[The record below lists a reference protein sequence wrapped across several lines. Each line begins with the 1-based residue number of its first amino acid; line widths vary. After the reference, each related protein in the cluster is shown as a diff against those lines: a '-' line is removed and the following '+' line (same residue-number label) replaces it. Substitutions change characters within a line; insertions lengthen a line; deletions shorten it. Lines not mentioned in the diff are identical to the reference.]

1 MADLA
6 RIKRNV
12 AKMASMNAP
21 EEDIDGYIASEGVTI
36 EDVRN
41 YRELQ
46 PMTDEQKAQAR
57 EMAQQMRPEKTLG
70 DKVSEFLVTNPIAR
84 QVGFGLQ
91 GISNASLN
99 PAGYVARAAG
109 IDTKPLEAQTAGERA
124 TELAGQYG
132 FDAAAIVPT
141 LGLAASS
148 APAVAPYVAPLVE
161 GGVPLALTGSTGSAL
176 ATGIIN
182 PESTVG
188 RIATDILGG
197 GLSAGLTRPKFTAPK
212 QDVKTVK
219 ELTKSIDEDALNRDI
234 AEAERTGRNLLEVGG
249 DEVMQA
255 AQQARQQSP
264 EARKIITDT
273 LESSIAEQPT
283 RTRGVINEALGTK
296 GKNSTIAQVME
307 NAKAEAQPIY
317 KELENIGDLAAYET
331 KDIPE
336 QNFKRWFEGSK
347 IVDEN
352 GQPRRYYH
360 GSLRNFDKFKQG
372 NNDYN
377 FAPDEKFAYN
387 YAENKAFEQGIDAE
401 PKVYEVF
408 LKSKKPFD
416 FENPQDIQNLSDY
429 IGNKAIKVFGNPK
442 EKNDFLSNLKGEYYD
457 TDLRKGE
464 FEKLFDE
471 NAFYPYN
478 WYDGTNKIVD
488 QTYSSMSDSRIFK
501 VNPNEEY
508 FIAGS
513 LPYGYDIRDINKK
526 QVEDAIKNLDF
537 NKFKKQQ
544 IPVDIQT
551 EYGNRVVNL
560 DLKRIDKPSI
570 KNLKKGGDNW
580 VTIESA
586 DFDGEDLIDALK
598 KMGYDGY
605 YKQENGTKNLSV
617 FSPDQIKSV
626 NNSGAWSS
634 SPSLS
639 DAGWKPESQLANV
652 IKNNDVLADT
662 ISRVKRANSSLKN
675 LPDTDFKVVNEA
687 RKALSQASMNRTEL
701 SGYEAREALKELDPI
716 LNNITGGKLA
726 QANKLYS
733 DAYQFERAAD
743 LGRDVFNS
751 RKSPDDLKAAWN
763 SLSSTEKQAAKIGLR
778 EEVMNKIGS
787 ATNETNALNRFLPE
801 NVREKITTI
810 AGNKEGGRIID
821 EAEQAVKLRR
831 NYNKLTSGSQT
842 PEKQSLRDTL
852 SGIRGFVRKPWETTV
867 DVLAKPFDTQRNIRM
882 AEYLTEN
889 PASLKDAFNRVN
901 IANRLNAER
910 MPRRTP
916 YLQSALRAII
926 EEK

>member
-1 MADLA
+1 MPDGQQV
-6 RIKRNV
+6 RFPDDMSKEQIKG
-12 AKMASMNAP
+12 M
-21 EEDIDGYIASEGVTI
+21 IASKFPDFANNQGLNLSE
-36 EDVRN
+36 
-41 YRELQ
+41 
-46 PMTDEQKAQAR
+46 EQKAEIKAR
-57 EMAQQMRPEKTLG
+57 NEAYAQRQEENRPWV
-70 DKVSEFLVTNPIAR
+70 DKNPIAR
-84 QVGFGLQ
+84 LGVATMQ
-91 GISNASLN
+91 GIANAGLN

-109 IDTKPLEAQTAGERA
+109 IDTQPFEAQTAGERVS
-124 TELAGQYG
+124 ELAGQYG

-141 LGLAASS
+141 LGLAAGSV
-148 APAVAPYVAPLVE
+148 PAVAPYVAPLVE

-176 ATGIIN
+176 LTGIIN
-182 PESTVG
+182 PENPYA
-188 RIATDILGG
+188 RMATDILGG
-197 GLSAGLTRPKFTAPK
+197 GLGAGLTRPKFTAPK

-219 ELTKSIDEDALNRDI
+219 ELTKSIGEDALNRDI

-283 RTRGVINEALGTK
+283 RTRSVINEALGTK
-296 GKNSTIAQVME
+296 GKNATIAQVME

-317 KELENIGDLAAYET
+317 KELEDIGDLAAYET

-336 QNFKRWFEGSK
+336 QNFKRWFEGSQV
-347 IVDEN
+347 VDEN
-352 GQPRRYYH
+352 GQPLKLYH
-360 GSLRNFDKFKQG
+360 GSRENFDAFDPEKSFDG
-372 NNDYN
+372 GFY
-377 FAPDEKFAYN
+377 FTPDKK
-387 YAENKAFEQGIDAE
+387 YAEEYSKGVRKSDPDGYLKE
-401 PKVYEVF
+401 VY
-408 LKSKKPFD
+408 
-416 FENPQDIQNLSDY
+416 
-429 IGNKAIKVFGNPK
+429 
-442 EKNDFLSNLKGEYYD
+442 
-457 TDLRKGE
+457 
-464 FEKLFDE
+464 
-471 NAFYPYN
+471 
-478 WYDGTNKIVD
+478 
-488 QTYSSMSDSRIFK
+488 
-501 VNPNEEY
+501 VN
-508 FIAGS
+508 
-513 LPYGYDIRDINKK
+513 
-526 QVEDAIKNLDF
+526 IKNPT
-537 NKFKKQQ
+537 NTIPNSKNQMQEMVKK
-544 IPVDIQT
+544 
-551 EYGNRVVNL
+551 
-560 DLKRIDKPSI
+560 
-570 KNLKKGGDNW
+570 
-580 VTIESA
+580 
-586 DFDGEDLIDALK
+586 
-598 KMGYDGY
+598 GYDGVI
-605 YKQENGTKNLSV
+605 YKGSNGDRIIAAFN
-617 FSPDQIKSV
+617 PNQIKSV

-701 SGYEAREALKELDPI
+701 SGYEARQALNELDPI

-751 RKSPDDLKAAWN
+751 RKSPHDFKTAWN

-810 AGNKEGGRIID
+810 AGEKEGGRIID

-842 PEKQSLRDTL
+842 SEKQSLRDAL
-852 SGIRGFVRKPWETTV
+852 RGIRGFIRNPWESTV
-867 DVLAKPFDTQRNIRM
+867 DAIAKPFDTQRNIRM

-889 PASLKDAFNRVN
+889 PTSLKDAFGRVN
-901 IANRLNAER
+901 MANRLNAER
-910 MPRRTP
+910 MPKRTP

-926 EEK
+926 EENN

>member
-21 EEDIDGYIASEGVTI
+21 EADIDGYIASEGVTI
-36 EDVRN
+36 DDVRN
-41 YRELQ
+41 YRETQLQ
-46 PMTDEQKAQAR
+46 PITDEQRAQIQANNEKYAR
-57 EMAQQMRPEKTLG
+57 KQAERNKDQWFVSLVENQPKGFVDKYITRPL
-70 DKVSEFLVTNPIAR
+70 AR
-84 QVGFGLQ
+84 QGLLAMQ
-91 GISNASLN
+91 GIANAGLN

-124 TELAGQYG
+124 TELSGQYG
-132 FDAAAIVPT
+132 FDAAALVPA

-148 APAVAPYVAPLVE
+148 APAAAPYVAPLVE

-188 RIATDILGG
+188 RMATDILGG
-197 GLSAGLTRPKFTAPK
+197 GLGAGLTRPKFTAPK

-219 ELTKSIDEDALNRDI
+219 ELTKSIGEDALNRDI
-234 AEAERTGRNLLEVGG
+234 AEAERTGRNLLEIGG

-296 GKNSTIAQVME
+296 GKNATISQVME

-317 KELENIGDLAAYET
+317 KELEDIGDLAAYET

-336 QNFKRWFEGSK
+336 QNFKRWNAGNT

-352 GQPRRYYH
+352 GKPLKLYH
-360 GSLRNFDKFKQG
+360 GTDSDFDVFDKSKVGKNTKVASAF
-372 NNDYN
+372 N
-377 FAPDEKFAYN
+377 F
-387 YAENKAFEQGIDAE
+387 
-401 PKVYEVF
+401 
-408 LKSKKPFD
+408 
-416 FENPQDIQNLSDY
+416 
-429 IGNKAIKVFGNPK
+429 
-442 EKNDFLSNLKGEYYD
+442 
-457 TDLRKGE
+457 
-464 FEKLFDE
+464 
-471 NAFYPYN
+471 
-478 WYDGTNKIVD
+478 
-488 QTYSSMSDSRIFK
+488 SDSQETAK
-501 VNPNEEY
+501 T
-508 FIAGS
+508 
-513 LPYGYDIRDINKK
+513 YG
-526 QVEDAIKNLDF
+526 
-537 NKFKKQQ
+537 
-544 IPVDIQT
+544 
-551 EYGNRVVNL
+551 
-560 DLKRIDKPSI
+560 KRIVPVYANM
-570 KNLKKGGDNW
+570 KNPI
-580 VTIESA
+580 TI
-586 DFDGEDLIDALK
+586 DFDGRSSTYFMGKLRNPQEITDKVRNIVSDMKNRYNIDDDVIDELKYLGFREYSDDL
-598 KMGYDGY
+598 DGIVF
-605 YKQENGTKNLSV
+605 KNVLDNYGLGGKPSTNYV
-617 FSPDQIKSV
+617 AFEPNQIKSV

-639 DAGWKPESQLANV
+639 DAGWKPESQLANA

-701 SGYEAREALKELDPI
+701 SGYEARQALNELDPI

-751 RKSPDDLKAAWN
+751 RKSPDDLKTAWN

-810 AGNKEGGRIID
+810 AGNKEGSRIID

-842 PEKQSLRDTL
+842 AEKQSLRDTL
-852 SGIRGFVRKPWETTV
+852 KGIRGFVRNPWETTV
-867 DVLAKPFDTQRNIRM
+867 DALAKPFDTQRNIRM

-889 PASLKDAFNRVN
+889 PTSLKDAFNRVN
-901 IANRLNAER
+901 MANRLNAER
-910 MPRRTP
+910 MPKRTP

>member
-36 EDVRN
+36 DDVRN

-46 PMTDEQKAQAR
+46 PMTEEQKMQAQ
-57 EMAQQMRPEKTLG
+57 EMAKQMRPEKTLG

-132 FDAAAIVPT
+132 FDAATLVPT
-141 LGLAASS
+141 LGLVAEA

-182 PESTVG
+182 PENSYA
-188 RIATDILGG
+188 RMATDILGG
-197 GLSAGLTRPKFTAPK
+197 GLGAGLTRPKFTAPK

-219 ELTKSIDEDALNRDI
+219 ELTKSIGEDALNRDI
-234 AEAERTGRNLLEVGG
+234 VEAERTGRNLLEVGG

-283 RTRGVINEALGTK
+283 RTRGIINEALGTK
-296 GKNSTIAQVME
+296 GKNATIAQVME

-317 KELENIGDLAAYET
+317 KELDDIGDLAKYEIENESRKNIGFDDT
-331 KDIPE
+331 VRDVNGDE
-336 QNFKRWFEGSK
+336 LFKNLTLYADNKPVGYIDYSVYDDKPYIEMIKVLDGEKRKGYGTELIKQLQRQYPDNEIDFGMMTDEGSALYKSLQKNIKTNPEYAKYEKKLANSNKKLKEYSDILDRVTGEETGKEQDK
-347 IVDEN
+347 IIKAADAWQKEHWKNEDYKDWLEN
-352 GQPRRYYH
+352 
-360 GSLRNFDKFKQG
+360 NWKQKT
-372 NNDYN
+372 
-377 FAPDEKFAYN
+377 F
-387 YAENKAFEQGIDAE
+387 IDT
-401 PKVYEVF
+401 
-408 LKSKKPFD
+408 
-416 FENPQDIQNLSDY
+416 
-429 IGNKAIKVFGNPK
+429 NPK
-442 EKNDFLSNLKGEYYD
+442 E
-457 TDLRKGE
+457 
-464 FEKLFDE
+464 
-471 NAFYPYN
+471 
-478 WYDGTNKIVD
+478 V
-488 QTYSSMSDSRIFK
+488 
-501 VNPNEEY
+501 
-508 FIAGS
+508 
-513 LPYGYDIRDINKK
+513 
-526 QVEDAIKNLDF
+526 
-537 NKFKKQQ
+537 
-544 IPVDIQT
+544 
-551 EYGNRVVNL
+551 
-560 DLKRIDKPSI
+560 
-570 KNLKKGGDNW
+570 
-580 VTIESA
+580 
-586 DFDGEDLIDALK
+586 
-598 KMGYDGY
+598 
-605 YKQENGTKNLSV
+605 
-617 FSPDQIKSV
+617 
-626 NNSGAWSS
+626 
-634 SPSLS
+634 
-639 DAGWKPESQLANV
+639 ESQLARV
-652 IKNNDVLADT
+652 IKDNPFIQSEIANVRKDLSLPKNVRESSDTSFSILNAVKKNIDDRINVAKRSGENELAARLT
-662 ISRVKRANSSLKN
+662 GIKNELKN
-675 LPDTDFKVVNEA
+675 KINDA
-687 RKALSQASMNRTEL
+687 
-701 SGYEAREALKELDPI
+701 
-716 LNNITGGKLA
+716 TGGK
-726 QANKLYS
+726 YS
-733 DAYQFERAAD
+733 KALGIYEDAFRFRDASD

-751 RKSPDDLKAAWN
+751 RKSPDELKTAWN

-842 PEKQSLRDTL
+842 AEKQSLRDTL
-852 SGIRGFVRKPWETTV
+852 RGIRGFIRNPWETTV
-867 DVLAKPFDTQRNIRM
+867 DALAKPFDTQRNIRM

-901 IANRLNAER
+901 MANRLNAER
-910 MPRRTP
+910 MPKRTP

>member
-21 EEDIDGYIASEGVTI
+21 EADIDGYIASEGVTI
-36 EDVRN
+36 DDVRN

-46 PMTDEQKAQAR
+46 PMTEEQRAQAQQKAKEYR
-57 EMAQQMRPEKTLG
+57 EQVKPTTFG
-70 DKVSEFLVTNPIAR
+70 DKVSEFMVTNPISR

-91 GISNASLN
+91 GIANAGLN

-109 IDTKPLEAQTAGERA
+109 VDTKPLEAQTAGERA

-132 FDAAAIVPT
+132 FDAAALVPT
-141 LGLAASS
+141 LGLAAEA

-176 ATGIIN
+176 LTGMVDPEN
-182 PESTVG
+182 PYA
-188 RIATDILGG
+188 RMATDILGG
-197 GLSAGLTRPKFTAPK
+197 GLGAGLTRPKFTAPK

-219 ELTKSIDEDALNRDI
+219 ELTKSIGEDALNRDI

-273 LESSIAEQPT
+273 LESSINEQPT

-296 GKNSTIAQVME
+296 GKNATIAQVME

-336 QNFKRWFEGSK
+336 QNFKRWFEGSQV
-347 IVDEN
+347 VDEN
-352 GQPRRYYH
+352 GQPLKLYH
-360 GSLRNFDKFKQG
+360 GTDADLDVFSFGKLGKNTGVGTAFNFTDSPETAKSYGNKVLKTYLNMQNPITVDFGDRSATHFLGKLRNPQEIT
-372 NNDYN
+372 
-377 FAPDEKFAYN
+377 DEVKNIISDMKNHY
-387 YAENKAFEQGIDAE
+387 
-401 PKVYEVF
+401 
-408 LKSKKPFD
+408 
-416 FENPQDIQNLSDY
+416 DI
-429 IGNKAIKVFGNPK
+429 
-442 EKNDFLSNLKGEYYD
+442 
-457 TDLRKGE
+457 
-464 FEKLFDE
+464 DE
-471 NAFYPYN
+471 NIIEELKNLGFREYSDN
-478 WYDGTNKIVD
+478 LDGI
-488 QTYSSMSDSRIFK
+488 IFK
-501 VNPNEEY
+501 NVLDNYGLGGKSANNYVVFNPN
-508 FIAGS
+508 
-513 LPYGYDIRDINKK
+513 
-526 QVEDAIKNLDF
+526 
-537 NKFKKQQ
+537 
-544 IPVDIQT
+544 
-551 EYGNRVVNL
+551 
-560 DLKRIDKPSI
+560 
-570 KNLKKGGDNW
+570 
-580 VTIESA
+580 
-586 DFDGEDLIDALK
+586 
-598 KMGYDGY
+598 
-605 YKQENGTKNLSV
+605 
-617 FSPDQIKSV
+617 QIKSV

-639 DAGWKPESQLANV
+639 DAGWKPESQLANA

-675 LPDTDFKVVNEA
+675 LPDTDFRVVNEA

-701 SGYEAREALKELDPI
+701 SGYEARQALNELDPI

-733 DAYQFERAAD
+733 DAYQFEKAAD

-751 RKSPDDLKAAWN
+751 RKSPDDLKTAWN

-787 ATNETNALNRFLPE
+787 ATNEANALNRFLPE

-810 AGNKEGGRIID
+810 AGNREGGRIID

-842 PEKQSLRDTL
+842 SEKQSLRDTL
-852 SGIRGFVRKPWETTV
+852 RGIRGFIRNPWETTV
-867 DVLAKPFDTQRNIRM
+867 DAIAKPFDTQRNIRM

-889 PASLKDAFNRVN
+889 PTSLKDAFGRVN
-901 IANRLNAER
+901 MANRLNAER

-926 EEK
+926 EENN

>member
-57 EMAQQMRPEKTLG
+57 EMAQQMRPEKTMG

-91 GISNASLN
+91 GISNAGLN

-132 FDAAAIVPT
+132 FDAAALIPT
-141 LGLAASS
+141 LGLAAGSV
-148 APAVAPYVAPLVE
+148 PAIAPYVAPLVE

-188 RIATDILGG
+188 RMATDILGG
-197 GLSAGLTRPKFTAPK
+197 GLGAGLTRPKFTAPK

-219 ELTKSIDEDALNRDI
+219 ELTKSIGEDALNRDI

-283 RTRGVINEALGTK
+283 RTRGIINEALGTK
-296 GKNSTIAQVME
+296 GKNATIAQVME

-317 KELENIGDLAAYET
+317 KELEDIGDLAAYET

-336 QNFKRWFEGSK
+336 KNFKRWFEDSK
-347 IVDEN
+347 VVDEN
-352 GQPRRYYH
+352 GQPLTYYH
-360 GSLRNFDKFKQG
+360 GTPNKFDAFNKDKIVRG
-372 NNDYN
+372 NGFWFTD
-377 FAPDEKFAYN
+377 DMN
-387 YAENKAFEQGIDAE
+387 YASSIRANEGEPTVLQTYLNAKNPIDVNKNRDDFIKLSKEYFGNSRDFSDVGDNFIIGEAMSDKGFPE
-401 PKVYEVF
+401 F
-408 LKSKKPFD
+408 LKSK
-416 FENPQDIQNLSDY
+416 
-429 IGNKAIKVFGNPK
+429 
-442 EKNDFLSNLKGEYYD
+442 
-457 TDLRKGE
+457 
-464 FEKLFDE
+464 
-471 NAFYPYN
+471 
-478 WYDGTNKIVD
+478 
-488 QTYSSMSDSRIFK
+488 
-501 VNPNEEY
+501 
-508 FIAGS
+508 
-513 LPYGYDIRDINKK
+513 GY
-526 QVEDAIKNLDF
+526 DAIKM
-537 NKFKKQQ
+537 
-544 IPVDIQT
+544 
-551 EYGNRVVNL
+551 GN
-560 DLKRIDKPSI
+560 
-570 KNLKKGGDNW
+570 G
-580 VTIESA
+580 IE
-586 DFDGEDLIDALK
+586 
-598 KMGYDGY
+598 
-605 YKQENGTKNLSV
+605 V
-617 FSPDQIKSV
+617 FEPNQIKSV

-639 DAGWKPESQLANV
+639 DAGWKPESQLANA

-675 LPDTDFKVVNEA
+675 LPDTDFRVVNEA

-701 SGYEAREALKELDPI
+701 SGYEARQALNELDPI

-801 NVREKITTI
+801 NVREKIMTI
-810 AGNKEGGRIID
+810 AGKKDGGRIID

-842 PEKQSLRDTL
+842 AEKQSLRDTL
-852 SGIRGFVRKPWETTV
+852 RGIRGFIRNPWESTV
-867 DVLAKPFDTQRNIRM
+867 DALAKPFDTQRNIRM
-882 AEYLTEN
+882 AEYLTN
-889 PASLKDAFNRVN
+889 PRIADAYRSVKLNQVINAS
-901 IANRLNAER
+901 
-910 MPRRTP
+910 MPKTNYAP
-916 YLQSALRAII
+916 IKMRAILERI
-926 EEK
+926 NEEK

>member
-36 EDVRN
+36 DDVRN

-46 PMTDEQKAQAR
+46 PLTDEQRAQIQANQDEYNR
-57 EMAQQMRPEKTLG
+57 KQAERNKDQWFVSLVENKPEG
-70 DKVSEFLVTNPIAR
+70 VIQNIAR
-84 QVGFGLQ
+84 PVARLGLSAMQ
-91 GISNASLN
+91 GIANAGLN
-99 PAGYVARAAG
+99 PAGYVARASG
-109 IDTKPLEAQTAGERA
+109 IDTKPLEAQTAGERV

-132 FDAAAIVPT
+132 YDAAA
-141 LGLAASS
+141 LYALLKGGAA
-148 APAVAPYVAPLVE
+148 AYPALAPYTAPLTY
-161 GGVPLALTGSTGSAL
+161 GGIPLALTQSTGSSL

-182 PESTVG
+182 PENPYA
-188 RIATDILGG
+188 RMATDILGG
-197 GLSAGLTRPKFTAPK
+197 GLGAGLTRPKFTAPK

-219 ELTKSIDEDALNRDI
+219 ELTKSIGEDALSRDI
-234 AEAERTGRNLLEVGG
+234 AEAERAGRNLLEVGG
-249 DEVMQA
+249 DEVMQS

-273 LESSIAEQPT
+273 LESSISEQPT

-296 GKNSTIAQVME
+296 GKNATIAQVME

-317 KELENIGDLAAYET
+317 KEIENMGDLAAYET

-336 QNFKRWFEGSK
+336 KNFKRFNDNYVKKYDISENIFSSEQLNSAFAERNPLQDYSELSK
-347 IVDEN
+347 LEQRDM
-352 GQPRRYYH
+352 
-360 GSLRNFDKFKQG
+360 FK
-372 NNDYN
+372 
-377 FAPDEKFAYN
+377 KFADEY
-387 YAENKAFEQGIDAE
+387 
-401 PKVYEVF
+401 
-408 LKSKKPFD
+408 KKH
-416 FENPQDIQNLSDY
+416 L
-429 IGNKAIKVFGNPK
+429 
-442 EKNDFLSNLKGEYYD
+442 
-457 TDLRKGE
+457 
-464 FEKLFDE
+464 
-471 NAFYPYN
+471 
-478 WYDGTNKIVD
+478 
-488 QTYSSMSDSRIFK
+488 
-501 VNPNEEY
+501 
-508 FIAGS
+508 
-513 LPYGYDIRDINKK
+513 
-526 QVEDAIKNLDF
+526 
-537 NKFKKQQ
+537 
-544 IPVDIQT
+544 
-551 EYGNRVVNL
+551 
-560 DLKRIDKPSI
+560 
-570 KNLKKGGDNW
+570 
-580 VTIESA
+580 
-586 DFDGEDLIDALK
+586 
-598 KMGYDGY
+598 GY
-605 YKQENGTKNLSV
+605 YKDGTLYGQPDLPNNFYSQLTPHQKEAIENNSNMFMDLLDYFDNRVSDKGITAFNHN
-617 FSPDQIKSV
+617 QIKSV

-634 SPSLS
+634 SQSLS

-652 IKNNDVLADT
+652 VKNNDVVNDA
-662 ISRVKRANSSLKN
+662 IKSVKRSYSSYKN
-675 LPDTDFKVVNEA
+675 MSDTDPEVLIKTHSVLSKQTTSLDPT
-687 RKALSQASMNRTEL
+687 KAF
-701 SGYEAREALKELDPI
+701 EAREALKELDPI

-763 SLSSTEKQAAKIGLR
+763 SLSSTEKHAAKIGLR

-842 PEKQSLRDTL
+842 AEKQSLRDAL
-852 SGIRGFVRKPWETTV
+852 SGIRGFVSHPLETTV
-867 DVLAKPFDTQRNIRM
+867 DALAKPFDTQRNIRM

-901 IANRLNAER
+901 MANRFNAER
-910 MPRRTP
+910 MPRRIP

>member
-36 EDVRN
+36 DDVRN

-46 PMTDEQKAQAR
+46 PMTDKQKAQAR

-91 GISNASLN
+91 GISNAGLN

-109 IDTKPLEAQTAGERA
+109 LDTKPLEAQTAGERA

-132 FDAAAIVPT
+132 FDAAALVPT
-141 LGLAASS
+141 LGLAAEA

-188 RIATDILGG
+188 RMATDILGG
-197 GLSAGLTRPKFTAPK
+197 GLGAGLTRPKFTAPK

-219 ELTKSIDEDALNRDI
+219 ELTKSIGEDALNRDI

-273 LESSIAEQPT
+273 LESSINEQPT
-283 RTRGVINEALGTK
+283 RTRGVINESLGTK
-296 GKNSTIAQVME
+296 GKNATIAQVME

-317 KELENIGDLAAYET
+317 KELENIGDLAKYEIENESRKNIGFDDT
-331 KDIPE
+331 VRDVNGDE
-336 QNFKRWFEGSK
+336 SFKNLTLYADNKPVGYIDYSVYDDKPYIEMIKVLDGEKRKGYGTELIKQLQRQYPDNEIDFGMMTDEGSALYKSLQKNIKTNPEYAKYEKKLANSNKKLKEYSDILDRVTGEEIGKEQDK
-347 IVDEN
+347 IIKAADAWQKEHWKNEDYKDWLEN
-352 GQPRRYYH
+352 
-360 GSLRNFDKFKQG
+360 NWKQKT
-372 NNDYN
+372 
-377 FAPDEKFAYN
+377 F
-387 YAENKAFEQGIDAE
+387 IDT
-401 PKVYEVF
+401 
-408 LKSKKPFD
+408 
-416 FENPQDIQNLSDY
+416 
-429 IGNKAIKVFGNPK
+429 NPK
-442 EKNDFLSNLKGEYYD
+442 E
-457 TDLRKGE
+457 
-464 FEKLFDE
+464 
-471 NAFYPYN
+471 
-478 WYDGTNKIVD
+478 V
-488 QTYSSMSDSRIFK
+488 
-501 VNPNEEY
+501 
-508 FIAGS
+508 
-513 LPYGYDIRDINKK
+513 
-526 QVEDAIKNLDF
+526 
-537 NKFKKQQ
+537 
-544 IPVDIQT
+544 
-551 EYGNRVVNL
+551 
-560 DLKRIDKPSI
+560 
-570 KNLKKGGDNW
+570 
-580 VTIESA
+580 
-586 DFDGEDLIDALK
+586 
-598 KMGYDGY
+598 
-605 YKQENGTKNLSV
+605 
-617 FSPDQIKSV
+617 
-626 NNSGAWSS
+626 
-634 SPSLS
+634 
-639 DAGWKPESQLANV
+639 ESQLSNA

-675 LPDTDFKVVNEA
+675 LPDTDFSVVNEA

-701 SGYEAREALKELDPI
+701 SGYEARQALNELDPI

-842 PEKQSLRDTL
+842 AEKQSLRDTL
-852 SGIRGFVRKPWETTV
+852 RGIRGFVRNPWETTV
-867 DVLAKPFDTQRNIRM
+867 DAIAKPFDTRRNIRM
-882 AEYLTEN
+882 AEYLTN
-889 PASLKDAFNRVN
+889 PRIADAYRSVKLNQTINAS
-901 IANRLNAER
+901 
-910 MPRRTP
+910 MPKTNYAP
-916 YLQSALRAII
+916 IKMRAILERI
-926 EEK
+926 NEEK

>member
-1 MADLA
+1 MAT
-6 RIKRNV
+6 NV
-12 AKMASMNAP
+12 MIP
-21 EEDIDGYIASEGVTI
+21 EGFKIVNQTPKIPDGFKIVSTGS
-36 EDVRN
+36 N
-41 YRELQ
+41 LQ
-46 PMTDEQKAQAR
+46 PLTDEQ
-57 EMAQQMRPEKTLG
+57 MAQIQANQDEYNRKQDERNKDQWFVSLVENKPEGVIQNITRPVARLG
-70 DKVSEFLVTNPIAR
+70 LSAM
-84 QVGFGLQ
+84 Q
-91 GISNASLN
+91 GIANAGLN

-109 IDTKPLEAQTAGERA
+109 IDTKPLKSENAAERV

-132 FDAAAIVPT
+132 YDAAA
-141 LGLAASS
+141 LYALLKGGAA
-148 APAVAPYVAPLVE
+148 AYPELAPYVAPLVE

-188 RIATDILGG
+188 RMATDILGG
-197 GLSAGLTRPKFTAPK
+197 GLGAGLTRPKFTAPK

-219 ELTKSIDEDALNRDI
+219 ELTKSIGEDALNRDI

-296 GKNSTIAQVME
+296 GKNATIAQVME

-317 KELENIGDLAAYET
+317 KELEDIGDLDPMYTSSKNIPT
-331 KDIPE
+331 KGKITKE
-336 QNFKRWFEGSK
+336 Q
-347 IVDEN
+347 
-352 GQPRRYYH
+352 
-360 GSLRNFDKFKQG
+360 
-372 NNDYN
+372 
-377 FAPDEKFAYN
+377 
-387 YAENKAFEQGIDAE
+387 AEQI
-401 PKVYEVF
+401 
-408 LKSKKPFD
+408 LK
-416 FENPQDIQNLSDY
+416 
-429 IGNKAIKVFGNPK
+429 
-442 EKNDFLSNLKGEYYD
+442 
-457 TDLRKGE
+457 
-464 FEKLFDE
+464 
-471 NAFYPYN
+471 
-478 WYDGTNKIVD
+478 
-488 QTYSSMSDSRIFK
+488 
-501 VNPNEEY
+501 NE
-508 FIAGS
+508 
-513 LPYGYDIRDINKK
+513 
-526 QVEDAIKNLDF
+526 
-537 NKFKKQQ
+537 
-544 IPVDIQT
+544 
-551 EYGNRVVNL
+551 
-560 DLKRIDKPSI
+560 
-570 KNLKKGGDNW
+570 LKKEHAK
-580 VTIESA
+580 ESI
-586 DFDGEDLIDALK
+586 GKLID
-598 KMGYDGY
+598 
-605 YKQENGTKNLSV
+605 
-617 FSPDQIKSV
+617 
-626 NNSGAWSS
+626 
-634 SPSLS
+634 
-639 DAGWKPESQLANV
+639 
-652 IKNNDVLADT
+652 NNDVLADT

-701 SGYEAREALKELDPI
+701 SGYEARQALNELDPI

-751 RKSPDDLKAAWN
+751 RKSPDYLKTAWN

-842 PEKQSLRDTL
+842 TEKQSLRDAL
-852 SGIRGFVRKPWETTV
+852 SGIRGFVSHPLETTV
-867 DVLAKPFDTQRNIRM
+867 DALAKPFDTQRNIRM

-901 IANRLNAER
+901 MANRFNAER
-910 MPRRTP
+910 MPKRIP

>member
-21 EEDIDGYIASEGVTI
+21 EEDIDGYIESEGVTI
-36 EDVRN
+36 DDVRN

-46 PMTDEQKAQAR
+46 PLTDEQRAQAQ

-84 QVGFGLQ
+84 QIGFGLQ

-141 LGLAASS
+141 LGLAASA

-176 ATGIIN
+176 LTGMIDPEN
-182 PESTVG
+182 PYARMT
-188 RIATDILGG
+188 TDILGG
-197 GLSAGLTRPKFTAPK
+197 GLGAGLTRPKFTEPK

-219 ELTKSIDEDALNRDI
+219 ELTKSIGEDVLNRDI

-296 GKNSTIAQVME
+296 GKNATIAQVME

-317 KELENIGDLAAYET
+317 KELENIGDLDPLYTSSKNIPAKGKIT
-331 KDIPE
+331 KE
-336 QNFKRWFEGSK
+336 Q
-347 IVDEN
+347 
-352 GQPRRYYH
+352 
-360 GSLRNFDKFKQG
+360 
-372 NNDYN
+372 
-377 FAPDEKFAYN
+377 
-387 YAENKAFEQGIDAE
+387 AEQI
-401 PKVYEVF
+401 
-408 LKSKKPFD
+408 LK
-416 FENPQDIQNLSDY
+416 
-429 IGNKAIKVFGNPK
+429 
-442 EKNDFLSNLKGEYYD
+442 
-457 TDLRKGE
+457 
-464 FEKLFDE
+464 
-471 NAFYPYN
+471 
-478 WYDGTNKIVD
+478 
-488 QTYSSMSDSRIFK
+488 
-501 VNPNEEY
+501 NE
-508 FIAGS
+508 
-513 LPYGYDIRDINKK
+513 
-526 QVEDAIKNLDF
+526 F
-537 NKFKKQQ
+537 NKE
-544 IPVDIQT
+544 P
-551 EYGNRVVNL
+551 
-560 DLKRIDKPSI
+560 I
-570 KNLKKGGDNW
+570 K
-580 VTIESA
+580 ESL
-586 DFDGEDLIDALK
+586 GTLID
-598 KMGYDGY
+598 
-605 YKQENGTKNLSV
+605 
-617 FSPDQIKSV
+617 
-626 NNSGAWSS
+626 
-634 SPSLS
+634 
-639 DAGWKPESQLANV
+639 
-652 IKNNDVLADT
+652 NNDVLADT

-675 LPDTDFKVVNEA
+675 LSDTDFKVVNEA

-701 SGYEAREALKELDPI
+701 SGYEARQALNELDPI

-751 RKSPDDLKAAWN
+751 RKSPDDLKTAWN

-801 NVREKITTI
+801 NVREKIMTI
-810 AGNKEGGRIID
+810 AGNEDGGRIID

-842 PEKQSLRDTL
+842 AEKQSLRDTL
-852 SGIRGFVRKPWETTV
+852 RGIRGFIRNPWETTV
-867 DVLAKPFDTQRNIRM
+867 DALAKPFDTQRNIRM
-882 AEYLTEN
+882 AEYLTGN
-889 PASLKDAFNRVN
+889 LASLKDAFNSVN

>member
-36 EDVRN
+36 DDVRN

-46 PMTDEQKAQAR
+46 PMTEEQRAQIQANQDEYNRKQTAR
-57 EMAQQMRPEKTLG
+57 NKDQWFVSLVENKPEGIIQNITRPVARLG
-70 DKVSEFLVTNPIAR
+70 LSVM
-84 QVGFGLQ
+84 Q
-91 GISNASLN
+91 GIANAGLN

-109 IDTKPLEAQTAGERA
+109 IDTKPLEAQTAGERVG
-124 TELAGQYG
+124 ELAGQYG
-132 FDAAAIVPT
+132 FNAAALVPT

-148 APAVAPYVAPLVE
+148 VPAVAPYVAPLVE
-161 GGVPLALTGSTGSAL
+161 GGVPLALKESTGSAL
-176 ATGIIN
+176 ATGIVN
-182 PESTVG
+182 PENPYA
-188 RIATDILGG
+188 RIATDIIGGRLGF
-197 GLSAGLTRPKFTAPK
+197 GLARPKFTAPK

-219 ELTKSIDEDALNRDI
+219 ELTKSIGEDALNRDI

-296 GKNSTIAQVME
+296 GKNATIAQVME
-307 NAKAEAQPIY
+307 NAKAEAQPLY
-317 KELENIGDLAAYET
+317 KELEAMGDLDPTYTAQSNIPTSGKLNAEQAEALLKQELGKIQT
-331 KDIPE
+331 K
-336 QNFKRWFEGSK
+336 
-347 IVDEN
+347 
-352 GQPRRYYH
+352 
-360 GSLRNFDKFKQG
+360 
-372 NNDYN
+372 
-377 FAPDEKFAYN
+377 
-387 YAENKAFEQGIDAE
+387 AENKSNSLGALI
-401 PKVYEVF
+401 K
-408 LKSKKPFD
+408 
-416 FENPQDIQNLSDY
+416 ENQVLS
-429 IGNKAIKVFGNPK
+429 
-442 EKNDFLSNLKGEYYD
+442 
-457 TDLRKGE
+457 
-464 FEKLFDE
+464 
-471 NAFYPYN
+471 
-478 WYDGTNKIVD
+478 
-488 QTYSSMSDSRIFK
+488 
-501 VNPNEEY
+501 
-508 FIAGS
+508 
-513 LPYGYDIRDINKK
+513 
-526 QVEDAIKNLDF
+526 
-537 NKFKKQQ
+537 
-544 IPVDIQT
+544 
-551 EYGNRVVNL
+551 
-560 DLKRIDKPSI
+560 
-570 KNLKKGGDNW
+570 
-580 VTIESA
+580 
-586 DFDGEDLIDALK
+586 
-598 KMGYDGY
+598 
-605 YKQENGTKNLSV
+605 
-617 FSPDQIKSV
+617 
-626 NNSGAWSS
+626 
-634 SPSLS
+634 
-639 DAGWKPESQLANV
+639 
-652 IKNNDVLADT
+652 DT

-675 LPDTDFKVVNEA
+675 LPDTDFNVVNEA

-701 SGYEAREALKELDPI
+701 SGYEARQALNELDPI

-751 RKSPDDLKAAWN
+751 RKSPDDLKTAWN

-787 ATNETNALNRFLPE
+787 ATNEANALNRFLPE
-801 NVREKITTI
+801 NVREKIMTI

-842 PEKQSLRDTL
+842 SEKQSLRDTL
-852 SGIRGFVRKPWETTV
+852 RGIRGFVRNPWETTV
-867 DVLAKPFDTQRNIRM
+867 DALAKPFDTQRNIRM

-889 PASLKDAFNRVN
+889 PTSLKDAFNRVN
-901 IANRLNAER
+901 VANRLNAER

>member
-36 EDVRN
+36 DDVRN

-46 PMTDEQKAQAR
+46 PMTDKQKAQAR

-91 GISNASLN
+91 GISNAGLN

-109 IDTKPLEAQTAGERA
+109 LDTKPLEAQTAGERA

-132 FDAAAIVPT
+132 YDAAALVPA
-141 LGLAASS
+141 LGLAAGSIPRI
-148 APAVAPYVAPLVE
+148 APFAQALTE

-182 PESTVG
+182 PKSTIG
-188 RIATDILGG
+188 RMATDILGG
-197 GLSAGLTRPKFTAPK
+197 GLGAGLTRPKFTAPK

-219 ELTKSIDEDALNRDI
+219 ELTKSVGEDALNRDI

-273 LESSIAEQPT
+273 LESSIAEQPA

-296 GKNSTIAQVME
+296 GKNATIAQVME

-317 KELENIGDLAAYET
+317 KELEDIGDLAAYET

-347 IVDEN
+347 VVDEN
-352 GQPRRYYH
+352 GQPVEFYHNTTQDFDAFDVDKIGTSGSGAYH
-360 GSLRNFDKFKQG
+360 GYGF
-372 NNDYN
+372 N
-377 FAPDEKFAYN
+377 FARTPRSEYGRIEKPVYLNAKNLLSSEKKTITKKQLEDMFRTLDNGKNDTLVGDFAYGYYPRN
-387 YAENKAFEQGIDAE
+387 SADYEKHIKEAVNNLYDNAESDLDIYASFGMG
-401 PKVYEVF
+401 
-408 LKSKKPFD
+408 SS
-416 FENPQDIQNLSDY
+416 LS
-429 IGNKAIKVFGNPK
+429 PK
-442 EKNDFLSNLKGEYYD
+442 EVI
-457 TDLRKGE
+457 
-464 FEKLFDE
+464 
-471 NAFYPYN
+471 NAF
-478 WYDGTNKIVD
+478 
-488 QTYSSMSDSRIFK
+488 
-501 VNPNEEY
+501 
-508 FIAGS
+508 
-513 LPYGYDIRDINKK
+513 KK
-526 QVEDAIKNLDF
+526 L
-537 NKFKKQQ
+537 
-544 IPVDIQT
+544 
-551 EYGNRVVNL
+551 
-560 DLKRIDKPSI
+560 
-570 KNLKKGGDNW
+570 
-580 VTIESA
+580 
-586 DFDGEDLIDALK
+586 
-598 KMGYDGY
+598 GYDGASETLDN
-605 YKQENGTKNLSV
+605 KLSTVVV
-617 FSPDQIKSV
+617 FNPNQIKSV

-639 DAGWKPESQLANV
+639 DAGWKPESQLANA

-701 SGYEAREALKELDPI
+701 SGYEARQALNELDPI

-726 QANKLYS
+726 QANKLYQN
-733 DAYQFERAAD
+733 AYQFEKASD
-743 LGRDVFNS
+743 LGRDVFNP
-751 RKSPDDLKAAWN
+751 RKSPEDLKTAWN

-801 NVREKITTI
+801 NVREKIMTI
-810 AGNKEGGRIID
+810 AGKKDGGRIID

-842 PEKQSLRDTL
+842 AEKQSLRDTL
-852 SGIRGFVRKPWETTV
+852 RGIRGFIRNPWETTV
-867 DVLAKPFDTQRNIRM
+867 DAIAKPFDTRRNIRM
-882 AEYLTEN
+882 AEYLTN
-889 PASLKDAFNRVN
+889 PRIADAYRSVKLNQAINAS
-901 IANRLNAER
+901 
-910 MPRRTP
+910 MPKTNYAP
-916 YLQSALRAII
+916 IKMRAILERI
-926 EEK
+926 NEEK

>member
-36 EDVRN
+36 DDVRN
-41 YRELQ
+41 YSELQ
-46 PMTDEQKAQAR
+46 PMTDEQRAQAQ
-57 EMAQQMRPEKTLG
+57 EMAKQMRPEKTFG

-84 QVGFGLQ
+84 QIGFGLQ
-91 GISNASLN
+91 GISNASFN

-141 LGLAASS
+141 LGLAASA
-148 APAVAPYVAPLVE
+148 APALAPYVAPLVD

-188 RIATDILGG
+188 RMATDILGG
-197 GLSAGLTRPKFTAPK
+197 GLGAGLTRPKFTAPK

-219 ELTKSIDEDALNRDI
+219 ELTKSIGEDALNRDI

-296 GKNSTIAQVME
+296 GKNATIAQVME

-317 KELENIGDLAAYET
+317 KELENMGDLDPLYTSSKNIPT
-331 KDIPE
+331 KGKITKE
-336 QNFKRWFEGSK
+336 Q
-347 IVDEN
+347 
-352 GQPRRYYH
+352 
-360 GSLRNFDKFKQG
+360 
-372 NNDYN
+372 
-377 FAPDEKFAYN
+377 
-387 YAENKAFEQGIDAE
+387 AEQI
-401 PKVYEVF
+401 
-408 LKSKKPFD
+408 LK
-416 FENPQDIQNLSDY
+416 
-429 IGNKAIKVFGNPK
+429 
-442 EKNDFLSNLKGEYYD
+442 
-457 TDLRKGE
+457 
-464 FEKLFDE
+464 
-471 NAFYPYN
+471 
-478 WYDGTNKIVD
+478 
-488 QTYSSMSDSRIFK
+488 
-501 VNPNEEY
+501 NE
-508 FIAGS
+508 
-513 LPYGYDIRDINKK
+513 
-526 QVEDAIKNLDF
+526 
-537 NKFKKQQ
+537 FKKE
-544 IPVDIQT
+544 P
-551 EYGNRVVNL
+551 
-560 DLKRIDKPSI
+560 I
-570 KNLKKGGDNW
+570 K
-580 VTIESA
+580 ESL
-586 DFDGEDLIDALK
+586 GTLID
-598 KMGYDGY
+598 
-605 YKQENGTKNLSV
+605 
-617 FSPDQIKSV
+617 
-626 NNSGAWSS
+626 
-634 SPSLS
+634 
-639 DAGWKPESQLANV
+639 
-652 IKNNDVLADT
+652 NNDVLADT
-662 ISRVKRANSSLKN
+662 ISRVKRSNSSLKN

-842 PEKQSLRDTL
+842 AEKQSLRDTL
-852 SGIRGFVRKPWETTV
+852 RGIRGFVRNPWETTV
-867 DVLAKPFDTQRNIRM
+867 DALAKPFDTQRNIRM
-882 AEYLTEN
+882 AEYLTGN
-889 PASLKDAFNRVN
+889 PASLKDAFNSVN

-910 MPRRTP
+910 MPKRTP

>member
-21 EEDIDGYIASEGVTI
+21 EADIDGYIASEGVTI
-36 EDVRN
+36 DDVRN

-46 PMTDEQKAQAR
+46 PMTDEQRAQAQQKAKEYR
-57 EMAQQMRPEKTLG
+57 EKVKPTTFS
-70 DKVSEFLVTNPIAR
+70 DKVSEFLVTNPVAR

-91 GISNASLN
+91 GISNASFN

-141 LGLAASS
+141 LGLAASA

-188 RIATDILGG
+188 RMATDILGG

-219 ELTKSIDEDALNRDI
+219 ELTKSIGEDALNRDI

-296 GKNSTIAQVME
+296 GKNATIAQVME

-317 KELENIGDLAAYET
+317 KELEDIGDLAKYET
-331 KDIPE
+331 RDLPILYHGSDIDNIVNFDKSKIKRGTGFWLSSSEDTAKNYGKKVYKGIPIENKTIDVNKNREEFIRLARQHNKDIP
-336 QNFKRWFEGSK
+336 SD
-347 IVDEN
+347 VSD
-352 GQPRRYYH
+352 
-360 GSLRNFDKFKQG
+360 
-372 NNDYN
+372 
-377 FAPDEKFAYN
+377 N
-387 YAENKAFEQGIDAE
+387 YVISE
-401 PKVYEVF
+401 
-408 LKSKKPFD
+408 
-416 FENPQDIQNLSDY
+416 
-429 IGNKAIKVFGNPK
+429 
-442 EKNDFLSNLKGEYYD
+442 
-457 TDLRKGE
+457 
-464 FEKLFDE
+464 
-471 NAFYPYN
+471 
-478 WYDGTNKIVD
+478 
-488 QTYSSMSDSRIFK
+488 
-501 VNPNEEY
+501 
-508 FIAGS
+508 
-513 LPYGYDIRDINKK
+513 
-526 QVEDAIKNLDF
+526 
-537 NKFKKQQ
+537 
-544 IPVDIQT
+544 
-551 EYGNRVVNL
+551 
-560 DLKRIDKPSI
+560 
-570 KNLKKGGDNW
+570 
-580 VTIESA
+580 
-586 DFDGEDLIDALK
+586 
-598 KMGYDGY
+598 
-605 YKQENGTKNLSV
+605 
-617 FSPDQIKSV
+617 
-626 NNSGAWSS
+626 
-634 SPSLS
+634 SLS
-639 DAGWKPESQLANV
+639 DKSFADFLKDRGYNGISMSYKNGGSDYMFFNPEDLKILSDSQTKESFSQLANA

-701 SGYEAREALKELDPI
+701 SGYEARQALNELDPI

-751 RKSPDDLKAAWN
+751 RKSPDDLKTAWN

-842 PEKQSLRDTL
+842 AEKQSLRDTL
-852 SGIRGFVRKPWETTV
+852 KGIRGFVRNPWETTV
-867 DVLAKPFDTQRNIRM
+867 DALAKPFDTQRNIRM

-910 MPRRTP
+910 MPKRTP

>member
-1 MADLA
+1 MPII
-6 RIKRNV
+6 R
-12 AKMASMNAP
+12 MP
-21 EEDIDGYIASEGVTI
+21 DGQQVRFPDDMPREQIRGMIASKFPDFANNKGLNLSE
-36 EDVRN
+36 
-41 YRELQ
+41 
-46 PMTDEQKAQAR
+46 EQKAEIQAR
-57 EMAQQMRPEKTLG
+57 NEAYAQRQEENRPWV
-70 DKVSEFLVTNPIAR
+70 DKNPIAR
-84 QVGFGLQ
+84 LGVATMQ
-91 GISNASLN
+91 GIANAGLN

-109 IDTKPLEAQTAGERA
+109 IDTQPFEAQTAGERVA
-124 TELAGQYG
+124 ELAGQYG
-132 FDAAAIVPT
+132 YDAAAIVPT
-141 LGLAASS
+141 LGLAAGSV
-148 APAVAPYVAPLVE
+148 PAVAPYVAPLVE

-176 ATGIIN
+176 LTGMIDPKN
-182 PESTVG
+182 PYA
-188 RIATDILGG
+188 RMATDILGG
-197 GLSAGLTRPKFTAPK
+197 GLGAGLTRPKFTAPK
-212 QDVKTVK
+212 QDVKAVK
-219 ELTKSIDEDALNRDI
+219 ELTKSIGKDALNRDI

-296 GKNSTIAQVME
+296 GKNATIAQVME

-336 QNFKRWFEGSK
+336 QNFKRWFEGSQV
-347 IVDEN
+347 VDEN
-352 GQPRRYYH
+352 GQPLKLYH
-360 GSLRNFDKFKQG
+360 G
-372 NNDYN
+372 
-377 FAPDEKFAYN
+377 
-387 YAENKAFEQGIDAE
+387 
-401 PKVYEVF
+401 
-408 LKSKKPFD
+408 
-416 FENPQDIQNLSDY
+416 
-429 IGNKAIKVFGNPK
+429 
-442 EKNDFLSNLKGEYYD
+442 
-457 TDLRKGE
+457 TD
-464 FEKLFDE
+464 
-471 NAFYPYN
+471 
-478 WYDGTNKIVD
+478 
-488 QTYSSMSDSRIFK
+488 
-501 VNPNEEY
+501 
-508 FIAGS
+508 
-513 LPYGYDIRDINKK
+513 
-526 QVEDAIKNLDF
+526 
-537 NKFKKQQ
+537 
-544 IPVDIQT
+544 
-551 EYGNRVVNL
+551 
-560 DLKRIDKPSI
+560 
-570 KNLKKGGDNW
+570 
-580 VTIESA
+580 A
-586 DFDGEDLIDALK
+586 DFDAFDMSKGRSTMDIQGAFFSPYDIDAKGYGQNLK
-598 KMGYDGY
+598 EVYLNIKNPADEATAYKALRKYQGQNDAGLKAKQDLQRQGFDGVFNGYDEY
-605 YKQENGTKNLSV
+605 IAFEPN
-617 FSPDQIKSV
+617 QIKSV

-639 DAGWKPESQLANV
+639 DAGWKPESQLANA

-701 SGYEAREALKELDPI
+701 SGYEARQALNELDPI

-726 QANKLYS
+726 QANKIYS

-751 RKSPDDLKAAWN
+751 RKSPDDLKTAWN

-801 NVREKITTI
+801 NVREKIMTV
-810 AGNKEGGRIID
+810 AGEKEGGRIIE
-821 EAEQAVKLRR
+821 EAEQAVKLRI

-842 PEKQSLRDTL
+842 AEKQSLRDTL
-852 SGIRGFVRKPWETTV
+852 RGIRGFIRNPWESTV
-867 DVLAKPFDTQRNIRM
+867 DALAKPFDTQRNIRM

-910 MPRRTP
+910 MPIRTP

>member
-12 AKMASMNAP
+12 AKMASINAP

-36 EDVRN
+36 DDVRN
-41 YRELQ
+41 YRELK
-46 PMTDEQKAQAR
+46 PMTDEQRKQAQ

-91 GISNASLN
+91 GIANASLN

-188 RIATDILGG
+188 RMATDILGG
-197 GLSAGLTRPKFTAPK
+197 GLGAGLTRPKFTAPK

-219 ELTKSIDEDALNRDI
+219 ELTKSIGEDALNRDI

-296 GKNSTIAQVME
+296 GKNATIAQVME

-317 KELENIGDLAAYET
+317 KELEDIGDLAAYET

-347 IVDEN
+347 AVDEN
-352 GQPRRYYH
+352 GQPLNLYH
-360 GSLRNFDKFKQG
+360 GTGFEFDAFDNSKPIFLTDSKDVAKWFAIYGKGDAINRNIKSVNAKMSNPLIVDAKGSMYGDIDFNG
-372 NNDYN
+372 TRLSAENI
-377 FAPDEKFAYN
+377 AN
-387 YAENKAFEQGIDAE
+387 YA
-401 PKVYEVF
+401 
-408 LKSKKPFD
+408 
-416 FENPQDIQNLSDY
+416 
-429 IGNKAIKVFGNPK
+429 K
-442 EKNDFLSNLKGEYYD
+442 EK
-457 TDLRKGE
+457 
-464 FEKLFDE
+464 
-471 NAFYPYN
+471 
-478 WYDGTNKIVD
+478 
-488 QTYSSMSDSRIFK
+488 
-501 VNPNEEY
+501 
-508 FIAGS
+508 
-513 LPYGYDIRDINKK
+513 
-526 QVEDAIKNLDF
+526 
-537 NKFKKQQ
+537 
-544 IPVDIQT
+544 
-551 EYGNRVVNL
+551 
-560 DLKRIDKPSI
+560 
-570 KNLKKGGDNW
+570 
-580 VTIESA
+580 
-586 DFDGEDLIDALK
+586 
-598 KMGYDGY
+598 GYDGLIL
-605 YKQENGTKNLSV
+605 KNVKEAGSDEILSNDYVV
-617 FSPDQIKSV
+617 FNPNQIKSV

-634 SPSLS
+634 SPSLT
-639 DAGWKPESQLANV
+639 DAGWKPESQLANA

-675 LPDTDFKVVNEA
+675 LPDTDFRVVNEA

-701 SGYEAREALKELDPI
+701 SGYEARQALNELDPI

-801 NVREKITTI
+801 NVRDKITTI

-842 PEKQSLRDTL
+842 AEKQSLRDTL
-852 SGIRGFVRKPWETTV
+852 RGIRGFIRNPWETTV
-867 DVLAKPFDTQRNIRM
+867 DALAKPFDTQRNIRM
-882 AEYLTEN
+882 AEYLTGN
-889 PASLKDAFNRVN
+889 PTSLKDAFNRVN
-901 IANRLNAER
+901 MANRFNVER

>member
-1 MADLA
+1 MPIIRMPDGQQV
-6 RIKRNV
+6 RFPDDMPKEQIKG
-12 AKMASMNAP
+12 M
-21 EEDIDGYIASEGVTI
+21 IASKFPDFANQQTPQ
-36 EDVRN
+36 
-41 YRELQ
+41 LK
-46 PMTDEQKAQAR
+46 MTDEMKAQAQ
-57 EMAQQMRPEKTLG
+57 EMAQQMRPEKTFG

-91 GISNASLN
+91 GISNAGLN

-176 ATGIIN
+176 LTGIIDPEN
-182 PESTVG
+182 PYA
-188 RIATDILGG
+188 RMATDILGG
-197 GLSAGLTRPKFTAPK
+197 GLGAGLTRPKFTAPK

-219 ELTKSIDEDALNRDI
+219 ELTKSIGEDALNRDI

-283 RTRGVINEALGTK
+283 RTRGAINEALGTK
-296 GKNSTIAQVME
+296 GKNATIAQVME

-317 KELENIGDLAAYET
+317 KELENIGDLDPLYT
-331 KDIPE
+331 
-336 QNFKRWFEGSK
+336 S
-347 IVDEN
+347 
-352 GQPRRYYH
+352 
-360 GSLRNFDKFKQG
+360 
-372 NNDYN
+372 
-377 FAPDEKFAYN
+377 
-387 YAENKAFEQGIDAE
+387 
-401 PKVYEVF
+401 
-408 LKSKKPFD
+408 SKKIPTKGK
-416 FENPQDIQNLSDY
+416 IT
-429 IGNKAIKVFGNPK
+429 K
-442 EKNDFLSNLKGEYYD
+442 EQAEEILKKE
-457 TDLRKGE
+457 
-464 FEKLFDE
+464 
-471 NAFYPYN
+471 
-478 WYDGTNKIVD
+478 
-488 QTYSSMSDSRIFK
+488 
-501 VNPNEEY
+501 
-508 FIAGS
+508 
-513 LPYGYDIRDINKK
+513 
-526 QVEDAIKNLDF
+526 
-537 NKFKKQQ
+537 FKKE
-544 IPVDIQT
+544 P
-551 EYGNRVVNL
+551 
-560 DLKRIDKPSI
+560 I
-570 KNLKKGGDNW
+570 K
-580 VTIESA
+580 ESL
-586 DFDGEDLIDALK
+586 GTLID
-598 KMGYDGY
+598 
-605 YKQENGTKNLSV
+605 
-617 FSPDQIKSV
+617 
-626 NNSGAWSS
+626 
-634 SPSLS
+634 
-639 DAGWKPESQLANV
+639 
-652 IKNNDVLADT
+652 NNDVLADT
-662 ISRVKRANSSLKN
+662 ITRVKRANSSLKN

-701 SGYEAREALKELDPI
+701 SGYEARQALNELDPI

-751 RKSPDDLKAAWN
+751 RKSPDDLKTAWN

-801 NVREKITTI
+801 NVREKIMTI

-842 PEKQSLRDTL
+842 AEKQSLRDTL
-852 SGIRGFVRKPWETTV
+852 KGIRGFVRNPWETTV
-867 DVLAKPFDTQRNIRM
+867 DALAKPFDTQRNIRM

>member
-21 EEDIDGYIASEGVTI
+21 EADIDGYIASEGVTI
-36 EDVRN
+36 DDVRN
-41 YRELQ
+41 YREIK
-46 PMTDEQKAQAR
+46 PMTDEQKAQAQQKAKEYR
-57 EMAQQMRPEKTLG
+57 EQVKPTTFG

-91 GISNASLN
+91 GIANAGLN

-132 FDAAAIVPT
+132 FDAAAIVPA
-141 LGLAASS
+141 LGLAASA

-188 RIATDILGG
+188 RMATDILGG
-197 GLSAGLTRPKFTAPK
+197 GLGAGLTRPKFTAPK

-219 ELTKSIDEDALNRDI
+219 ELTKSVGEDALNRDI
-234 AEAERTGRNLLEVGG
+234 SEAERTGRNLLEVGG

-296 GKNSTIAQVME
+296 GKNATIAQVME
-307 NAKAEAQPIY
+307 NAKAEAQPLY
-317 KELENIGDLAAYET
+317 KELEAMGDLAAYET
-331 KDIPE
+331 KDFPTVE
-336 QNFKRWFEGSK
+336 NF
-347 IVDEN
+347 
-352 GQPRRYYH
+352 H
-360 GSLRNFDKFKQG
+360 
-372 NNDYN
+372 
-377 FAPDEKFAYN
+377 
-387 YAENKAFEQGIDAE
+387 
-401 PKVYEVF
+401 
-408 LKSKKPFD
+408 
-416 FENPQDIQNLSDY
+416 
-429 IGNKAIKVFGNPK
+429 
-442 EKNDFLSNLKGEYYD
+442 
-457 TDLRKGE
+457 
-464 FEKLFDE
+464 
-471 NAFYPYN
+471 
-478 WYDGTNKIVD
+478 
-488 QTYSSMSDSRIFK
+488 
-501 VNPNEEY
+501 
-508 FIAGS
+508 
-513 LPYGYDIRDINKK
+513 
-526 QVEDAIKNLDF
+526 
-537 NKFKKQQ
+537 KQQ
-544 IPVDIQT
+544 H
-551 EYGNRVVNL
+551 
-560 DLKRIDKPSI
+560 
-570 KNLKKGGDNW
+570 
-580 VTIESA
+580 
-586 DFDGEDLIDALK
+586 
-598 KMGYDGY
+598 
-605 YKQENGTKNLSV
+605 
-617 FSPDQIKSV
+617 
-626 NNSGAWSS
+626 
-634 SPSLS
+634 
-639 DAGWKPESQLANV
+639 ESQLANA

-675 LPDTDFKVVNEA
+675 LPDTDFRVVNEA

-701 SGYEAREALKELDPI
+701 SGYEARQALNELDPI

-842 PEKQSLRDTL
+842 AEKQSLRDTL
-852 SGIRGFVRKPWETTV
+852 RGIRGFVRNPWETTV
-867 DVLAKPFDTQRNIRM
+867 DALAKPFDTQRNIRM

-889 PASLKDAFNRVN
+889 PESLKDAFSRVN
-901 IANRLNAER
+901 MTNRLNAER

>member
-1 MADLA
+1 MAT
-6 RIKRNV
+6 N
-12 AKMASMNAP
+12 
-21 EEDIDGYIASEGVTI
+21 VTI
-36 EDVRN
+36 PEGFKIVNQVPKIPDGFKIVSTGSN
-41 YRELQ
+41 LQ
-46 PMTDEQKAQAR
+46 PMTDEHRAQIQANKDEYNRKQAERNKDQWFVSLVENKPEGVIQNITRPVAR
-57 EMAQQMRPEKTLG
+57 LG
-70 DKVSEFLVTNPIAR
+70 LSAM
-84 QVGFGLQ
+84 Q
-91 GISNASLN
+91 GISNAGLN
-99 PAGYVARAAG
+99 PAGYVARAAE
-109 IDTKPLEAQTAGERA
+109 IDTKPLKSENAAERA
-124 TELAGQYG
+124 AELAGEYG
-132 FDAAAIVPT
+132 YDAAALYALLT
-141 LGLAASS
+141 SGAA
-148 APAVAPYVAPLVE
+148 AYPKLAPYTAPLTF
-161 GGVPLALTGSTGSAL
+161 GGIPLALTESTGSAL

-188 RIATDILGG
+188 RMVTDVLGG
-197 GLSAGLTRPKFTAPK
+197 GKGAGLTRLKFTAPK

-219 ELTKSIDEDALNRDI
+219 ELTKSIGEDALNRDI

-296 GKNSTIAQVME
+296 GKNATIAQVME

-347 IVDEN
+347 VVDEN
-352 GQPRRYYH
+352 GKPLKLQHVTSEDFDTFDLSKAGRNTNE
-360 GSLRNFDKFKQG
+360 SL
-372 NNDYN
+372 
-377 FAPDEKFAYN
+377 
-387 YAENKAFEQGIDAE
+387 
-401 PKVYEVF
+401 
-408 LKSKKPFD
+408 
-416 FENPQDIQNLSDY
+416 
-429 IGNKAIKVFGNPK
+429 
-442 EKNDFLSNLKGEYYD
+442 NLKGIWLGNDELAD
-457 TDLRKGE
+457 TADIIFRTNINNPKQSVRRLPVYVNMK
-464 FEKLFDE
+464 
-471 NAFYPYN
+471 NPYR
-478 WYDGTNKIVD
+478 V
-488 QTYSSMSDSRIFK
+488 
-501 VNPNEEY
+501 
-508 FIAGS
+508 
-513 LPYGYDIRDINKK
+513 
-526 QVEDAIKNLDF
+526 KNLNEF
-537 NKFKKQQ
+537 FANNSTENLIKQ
-544 IPVDIQT
+544 
-551 EYGNRVVNL
+551 
-560 DLKRIDKPSI
+560 
-570 KNLKKGGDNW
+570 
-580 VTIESA
+580 
-586 DFDGEDLIDALK
+586 
-598 KMGYDGY
+598 GYDGVINTGADFGGIEY
-605 YKQENGTKNLSV
+605 VAFNPN
-617 FSPDQIKSV
+617 QIKSV

-639 DAGWKPESQLANV
+639 DAGWKPESQLANA

-701 SGYEAREALKELDPI
+701 SGYEARQALNELDPI

-751 RKSPDDLKAAWN
+751 RKSPDDLKTAWN

-810 AGNKEGGRIID
+810 AGKKEGGRIID

-842 PEKQSLRDTL
+842 AEKQSLRDTL
-852 SGIRGFVRKPWETTV
+852 RGIRGFVRNPWETTV
-867 DVLAKPFDTQRNIRM
+867 DALAKPFDTQRNIRM

-889 PASLKDAFNRVN
+889 PVSLKDAFNRVN
-901 IANRLNAER
+901 MANRLNAER

>member
-36 EDVRN
+36 DDVRN

-46 PMTDEQKAQAR
+46 PMTDEQKAQAQQKAKEYR
-57 EMAQQMRPEKTLG
+57 EQVKPTTFG

-91 GISNASLN
+91 GISNAGLN

-132 FDAAAIVPT
+132 FDAAAVVPT
-141 LGLAASS
+141 LGLAASA

-188 RIATDILGG
+188 RMATDILGG
-197 GLSAGLTRPKFTAPK
+197 GLGAGLTRPKFTAPK

-219 ELTKSIDEDALNRDI
+219 ELTKSIGEDALNRDI
-234 AEAERTGRNLLEVGG
+234 AEAERAGRNLLEVGG

-296 GKNSTIAQVME
+296 GKNATIAQVME

-317 KELENIGDLAAYET
+317 KELEDIGDLAAYET

-347 IVDEN
+347 VVDEN
-352 GQPRRYYH
+352 GQPLKLYH
-360 GSLRNFDKFKQG
+360 G
-372 NNDYN
+372 
-377 FAPDEKFAYN
+377 
-387 YAENKAFEQGIDAE
+387 
-401 PKVYEVF
+401 
-408 LKSKKPFD
+408 
-416 FENPQDIQNLSDY
+416 
-429 IGNKAIKVFGNPK
+429 
-442 EKNDFLSNLKGEYYD
+442 
-457 TDLRKGE
+457 
-464 FEKLFDE
+464 
-471 NAFYPYN
+471 
-478 WYDGTNKIVD
+478 TN
-488 QTYSSMSDSRIFK
+488 
-501 VNPNEEY
+501 
-508 FIAGS
+508 
-513 LPYGYDIRDINKK
+513 
-526 QVEDAIKNLDF
+526 
-537 NKFKKQQ
+537 
-544 IPVDIQT
+544 
-551 EYGNRVVNL
+551 
-560 DLKRIDKPSI
+560 
-570 KNLKKGGDNW
+570 
-580 VTIESA
+580 A
-586 DFDGEDLIDALK
+586 DFDEFKTTKSFRTGFGGAKREVDSPSFFFTPSKQQATDFAIDRSGSRIKYNVKENYLNLKNPLDLSNKDAKKIAKSLGLKDRFGDIPNKDEMWEIFDEPNNIEILK
-598 KMGYDGY
+598 KAGYDGAIISE
-605 YKQENGTKNLSV
+605 KNAAKSFNNTKDKLASQTFVAFEPN
-617 FSPDQIKSV
+617 QIKSV

-639 DAGWKPESQLANV
+639 DAGWKPESQLANA
-652 IKNNDVLADT
+652 IKNNDFLADT

-675 LPDTDFKVVNEA
+675 LPDTDFRVVNEA

-701 SGYEAREALKELDPI
+701 SGYEARQALNELDPI

-751 RKSPDDLKAAWN
+751 RKSPDDLKTAWN

-842 PEKQSLRDTL
+842 AEKQSLRDTL
-852 SGIRGFVRKPWETTV
+852 RGIRGFVRNPWETTV
-867 DVLAKPFDTQRNIRM
+867 DALAKPFDTQRNIRM

-889 PASLKDAFNRVN
+889 PAILKDAFSRVN
-901 IANRLNAER
+901 MASRLNAER

>member
-1 MADLA
+1 MAT
-6 RIKRNV
+6 N
-12 AKMASMNAP
+12 
-21 EEDIDGYIASEGVTI
+21 VTI
-36 EDVRN
+36 PEGFKIVNQVPKIPDGFKIVSTGSN
-41 YRELQ
+41 LQ

-57 EMAQQMRPEKTLG
+57 EMAKQMRPEKTLG

-84 QVGFGLQ
+84 QVGFVLQ
-91 GISNASLN
+91 GIANAGLN

-148 APAVAPYVAPLVE
+148 APAIAPYVAPLVE

-176 ATGIIN
+176 LTGMIDPEN
-182 PESTVG
+182 PYA
-188 RIATDILGG
+188 RMATDILGG
-197 GLSAGLTRPKFTAPK
+197 GLGAGLTRPKFTAPK

-219 ELTKSIDEDALNRDI
+219 ELTKSIGEDALNRDI

-296 GKNSTIAQVME
+296 GKNATIAQVME

-347 IVDEN
+347 VVDEN
-352 GQPRRYYH
+352 GQPLKLYH
-360 GSLRNFDKFKQG
+360 GTNAEFDTFIPSEDGALGKG
-372 NNDYN
+372 IYT
-377 FAPDEKFAYN
+377 
-387 YAENKAFEQGIDAE
+387 AENKDYAKGIGKNVMPVYVKLKNPYYAEYPFGEDAS
-401 PKVYEVF
+401 KVTEI
-408 LKSKKPFD
+408 LKSK
-416 FENPQDIQNLSDY
+416 
-429 IGNKAIKVFGNPK
+429 
-442 EKNDFLSNLKGEYYD
+442 
-457 TDLRKGE
+457 
-464 FEKLFDE
+464 
-471 NAFYPYN
+471 
-478 WYDGTNKIVD
+478 
-488 QTYSSMSDSRIFK
+488 
-501 VNPNEEY
+501 
-508 FIAGS
+508 
-513 LPYGYDIRDINKK
+513 
-526 QVEDAIKNLDF
+526 
-537 NKFKKQQ
+537 
-544 IPVDIQT
+544 
-551 EYGNRVVNL
+551 
-560 DLKRIDKPSI
+560 
-570 KNLKKGGDNW
+570 
-580 VTIESA
+580 
-586 DFDGEDLIDALK
+586 
-598 KMGYDGY
+598 GYDGVY
-605 YKQENGTKNLSV
+605 HKGNGFVVAFEPN
-617 FSPDQIKSV
+617 QIKSV

-639 DAGWKPESQLANV
+639 DAGWKPESQLANA

-701 SGYEAREALKELDPI
+701 SGYEARQALNELDPI

-751 RKSPDDLKAAWN
+751 RKSPDDLKTAWN

-810 AGNKEGGRIID
+810 AGNKDGGRIID

-842 PEKQSLRDTL
+842 AEKQSLRDTL
-852 SGIRGFVRKPWETTV
+852 RGIRGFIRNPWETTV
-867 DVLAKPFDTQRNIRM
+867 DALAKPFDTQRNIRM

>member
-36 EDVRN
+36 DDVRN

-46 PMTDEQKAQAR
+46 PITGGKLAQAQ

-91 GISNASLN
+91 GIANAGLN
-99 PAGYVARAAG
+99 PAGYIARAAG

-132 FDAAAIVPT
+132 YDAAALYALLTSGV
-141 LGLAASS
+141 AAY
-148 APAVAPYVAPLVE
+148 PAVVPYVAPLVE

-188 RIATDILGG
+188 RMATDILGG
-197 GLSAGLTRPKFTAPK
+197 GLGAGLTRPKFTAPK

-219 ELTKSIDEDALNRDI
+219 ELTKSIGEDALNRDI

-283 RTRGVINEALGTK
+283 RTRGVINEALGTE
-296 GKNSTIAQVME
+296 GKNSTLSQVME

-347 IVDEN
+347 VVDEN
-352 GQPRRYYH
+352 GQPLKLYH
-360 GSLRNFDKFKQG
+360 GTDADFDAFDTPLNMQRIFTTTDK
-372 NNDYN
+372 D
-377 FAPDEKFAYN
+377 FASKYGQKNIELYANSKRPLKVDFNGKNAFDEIEFDGKTFDDIEDLAN
-387 YAENKAFEQGIDAE
+387 YARNQ
-401 PKVYEVF
+401 
-408 LKSKKPFD
+408 
-416 FENPQDIQNLSDY
+416 
-429 IGNKAIKVFGNPK
+429 
-442 EKNDFLSNLKGEYYD
+442 
-457 TDLRKGE
+457 
-464 FEKLFDE
+464 
-471 NAFYPYN
+471 
-478 WYDGTNKIVD
+478 
-488 QTYSSMSDSRIFK
+488 
-501 VNPNEEY
+501 
-508 FIAGS
+508 
-513 LPYGYDIRDINKK
+513 GYDSLFANNVKDIGTRDS
-526 QVEDAIKNLDF
+526 
-537 NKFKKQQ
+537 
-544 IPVDIQT
+544 
-551 EYGNRVVNL
+551 
-560 DLKRIDKPSI
+560 KPSI
-570 KNLKKGGDNW
+570 NNEVIVFDPTQLK
-580 VTIESA
+580 SA
-586 DFDGEDLIDALK
+586 
-598 KMGYDGY
+598 
-605 YKQENGTKNLSV
+605 
-617 FSPDQIKSV
+617 

-639 DAGWKPESQLANV
+639 DAGWKPESQLANA

-701 SGYEAREALKELDPI
+701 SGYEARQALNELDPI

-842 PEKQSLRDTL
+842 SEKQSLRDTL
-852 SGIRGFVRKPWETTV
+852 RGIRGFIRNPWETTV
-867 DVLAKPFDTQRNIRM
+867 DALAKPFDTQRNIRM

-901 IANRLNAER
+901 MANRLNAER